1 MLLLFF
7 LFLSC
12 SKRYV
17 NILNIFI
24 VSDRTRVGPQ
34 HHQVRLPS
42 FKDEQENSASVN
54 QHGAKINFSPLL
66 CEGARIVISAPKL
79 VKIILVARL
88 LH

>member
-1 MLLLFF
+1 M
-7 LFLSC
+7 
-12 SKRYV
+12 

-42 FKDEQENSASVN
+42 FKDEQENSASIN